1 MTMKN
6 KKSDYDFRKIF
17 EQMELDLIASMKRN
31 LSRHEAEEQKVGF
44 KFEQWQSAKLRD
56 LERFRR
62 ENKRI
67 LDRYDKEINRSIRLT
82 LLNTYR
88 NAQDNVNR
96 FIMRIKIFIK
106 KITNKPIEEV
116 AIKLP
121 GDLEPILKDISSSN
135 LEPIQETMERAL
147 ENIKIWEEAPR
158 PIDDVFFRSND
169 NKFKALMET
178 VENDFRKANAAVLR
192 RMDDVY
198 KQTIFKAQ
206 VHYNQGA
213 VSLDK
218 AIDMAT
224 EDFLNKGIDAITYK
238 DGKRVNIASYAE
250 MALRTAN
257 HRAYLMG
264 EGKRRQELGIP
275 FVVVSAHATSC
286 ELCLPWQG
294 LILIDDVYSGG
305 KKEYGPYPL
314 LSEAMKAGFLHPNC
328 RHNLS
333 TYFPG
338 ITTLPKVPDME
349 KALENYEQEQKQRAL
364 ERAIRRQ
371 KRKVAGTVDKDNLK
385 IEKDKLKKLQEEMRS
400 HLEENP
406 QLRRAYR
413 REKPGPGIS
422 NKDLK
427 THEELLNQKAIDD
440 KIKGI
445 REYIKSDTCNKNIH
459 IGRQHK
465 HIQGTNN
472 FKQEQNRLKKL
483 GQYGPGYITIELED
497 AQKLIDKYHGTG
509 RIGLNSKMEWDNKET
524 ILDNDMIVG
533 KVIDNRSGNSS
544 DTSVFKIHYSDKG
557 THIVPDYPSKKKG
570 R

>member
-1 MTMKN
+1 MKN
-6 KKSDYDFRKIF
+6 KIKRSDYDIRKIF

-31 LSRHEAEEQKVGF
+31 LSRHQDEEQKVGF

-62 ENKRI
+62 ENKKI
-67 LDRYDKEINRSIRLT
+67 IDMYSKETKRAIHLT
-82 LLNTYR
+82 LLNTYK
-88 NAQDNVNR
+88 NAQNNVSR
-96 FIMRIKIFIK
+96 FIMRIKIFIN
-106 KITNKPIEEV
+106 KIINRPIEEV
-116 AIKLP
+116 FIKLP
-121 GDLEPILKDISSSN
+121 GDLEPILKDIGSSN

-147 ENIKIWEEAPR
+147 ENMKIWDEAPR
-158 PIDDVFFRSND
+158 PIDDVFFRTND
-169 NKFKALMET
+169 DKFKALMET
-178 VENDFRKANAAVLR
+178 VENDFKKANAAVLR

-198 KQTIFKAQ
+198 RQTIFKAQ

-238 DGKRVNIASYAE
+238 DGKKVNIASYAE

-264 EGKRRQELGIP
+264 EGKKRQEIGIP

-305 KKEYGPYPL
+305 KKEDGSYPL

-349 KALENYEQEQKQRAL
+349 KTLENYEQEQKQRAL

-385 IEKDKLKKLQEEMRS
+385 IEKEKLEKLQEEMRN
-400 HLEENP
+400 HLEDNP

-427 THEELLNQKAIDD
+427 IHEEELNKKELDD
-440 KIKGI
+440 KIKEARGKI
-445 REYIKSDTCNKNIH
+445 LSGEYNLNVREQKQQEHILGTEQWVNRVKSTIKQGRIPQSAFDRNIN
-459 IGRQHK
+459 
-465 HIQGTNN
+465 IQ
-472 FKQEQNRLKKL
+472 E
-483 GQYGPGYITIELED
+483 I
-497 AQKLIDKYHGTG
+497 IDKYKGTG
-509 RIGLNSKMEWDNKET
+509 VIEFRGKDVFPREYVNAEREIGVFFSDKLNTYVRTNRIA
-524 ILDNDMIVG
+524 
-533 KVIDNRSGNSS
+533 
-544 DTSVFKIHYSDKG
+544 IHYSSKG
-557 THIVPDYPSKKKG
+557 IHAYPVSNSKG
-570 R
+570 EY